1 MDDLVLNSLRRRMRA
16 IFSLYE
22 DATAT
27 MELHHVN
34 YKEREDVL
42 PIAFSLFHIV
52 NMIDASLM
60 LLNGK
65 APLWDDTW
73 AQRMN
78 PAINDHGKHRTV
90 EEMVHQQI
98 GDYSVFKDYMSQVFA
113 RVESW
118 IAELAPADLNRVI
131 FAKPYPP
138 KIATTFSARVG
149 GDAGITVLDG
159 LECWIYQ
166 HALRHMGEIEYA
178 RHLVGLR
185 GMTS

>member
-1 MDDLVLNSLRRRMRA
+1 MSDLVLDSLRRRMRA

-27 MELHHVN
+27 MHAEHIN
-34 YKEREDVL
+34 YKERHDVL
-42 PIAFSLFHIV
+42 PIAFSLFHIT

-65 APLWDDTW
+65 PPLWNDDW
-73 AQRMN
+73 ASRIN
-78 PAINDHGKHRTV
+78 PAVNDHGKHRTV

-98 GDYSVFKDYMSQVFA
+98 GDYEAFKDYMSQVFA

-118 IAELAPADLNRVI
+118 IAELSPNDLDRVI

-138 KIATTFSARVG
+138 QIATTYSARVG
-149 GDAGITVLDG
+149 GDNGITVLDG

>member
-1 MDDLVLNSLRRRMRA
+1 MSELVLDSLRRRMRA

-22 DATAT
+22 DATAS
-27 MELHHVN
+27 MEVQHVN
-34 YKEREDVL
+34 YRERSDVL

-65 APLWDDTW
+65 APLWDDEW
-73 AQRMN
+73 AKRVN
-78 PAINDHGKHRTV
+78 PAVNDHGKHLTV

-98 GDYSVFKDYMSQVFA
+98 GDYDAFKQYMSQVFA
-113 RVESW
+113 RVEQYLGEVTS
-118 IAELAPADLNRVI
+118 ADLDRVI
-131 FAKPYPP
+131 LAKPYPP
-138 KIATTFSARVG
+138 RVASTYSARVG
-149 GDAGITVLDG
+149 GEAGITVLDG

>member
-1 MDDLVLNSLRRRMRA
+1 MTELVLDSLRRRLRA
-16 IFSLYE
+16 VFSLYE
-22 DATAT
+22 EATST
-27 MELHHVN
+27 MDLHHVN
-34 YKEREDVL
+34 HQERDGVL
-42 PIAFSLFHIV
+42 PMAFSLFHIV

-65 APLWDDTW
+65 PPLWNDEW
-73 AQRMN
+73 AGRMN
-78 PAINDHGKHRTV
+78 MSIGDHGKHRTV
-90 EEMVHQQI
+90 DEMVNQRI
-98 GDYSVFKDYMSQVFA
+98 GDYDVFKLYMSEVFA

-118 IAELAPADLNRVI
+118 LGELTADDLHRVI

-138 KIATTFSARVG
+138 QIASTFSARVG
-149 GDAGITVLDG
+149 GEAGITVLDG
-159 LECWIYQ
+159 VECWIYQ

>member
-1 MDDLVLNSLRRRMRA
+1 MSELVLDSLRRRLRA
-16 IFSLYE
+16 VFSLYE

-27 MELHHVN
+27 MDLRHVN
-34 YKEREDVL
+34 YKEREDTL

-65 APLWDDTW
+65 PPLWNDEW
-73 AQRMN
+73 AKRVL
-78 PAINDHGKHRTV
+78 PAVNDHGKHRTV
-90 EEMVHQQI
+90 EEMAHQRI
-98 GDYSVFKDYMSQVFA
+98 GDYDAFKDYMNQVFA
-113 RVESW
+113 RVEIW
-118 IAELAPADLNRVI
+118 TAELTPDDLSRVM

-138 KIATTFSARVG
+138 QIASTFSARVG
-149 GDAGITVLDG
+149 GEVGITVLDG

-178 RHLVGLR
+178 RHLTGLH